1 MAGPLAGVHVLDLA
15 RVLAGPY
22 AAMLLGDLGA
32 EVIKVERPG
41 QGDDTRHWGPPFV
54 SAAGS
59 EVAGGEVAGGE
70 AAGDRGESTY
80 FLSVNRGKR
89 SVAIDL
95 KDPAEREFVEALV
108 RWADVLIE
116 NFRPGVMDRLGLA
129 DDRLA
134 DLNPRLIRLSISG
147 FGERGPD
154 RDRVGYDQILQAEGG
169 VMSLTGTAPGRAVK
183 VGVPI
188 ADISAALF
196 GVIGV
201 LGALVDREHSGL
213 GQRVSTSL
221 LAGQVGI
228 HTFQATRYLIA
239 GQVPGVSGNHHPTV
253 APYGVFDAADGPL
266 VIAVG
271 NDDIWRRFAPLA
283 GLDPADPRFAT
294 NALRLAHLAELQELM
309 NAAFGQRRVA
319 DWLDRL
325 RRAGVPAGELKT
337 LDRVYES
344 EQARAEDLVWEVDHP
359 RLRHPAARPSGA
371 LQPKHGRARAAAPWP
386 GRAYRGVARR
396 PAPPRAGRWRL
407 TGPRRLHRAG
417 RAHARFTPRSPIPV
431 AWRVSATTSRPPTR
445 ATGRA
450 TRTCSSGP
458 GTPPAPGTLSPPGRR
473 PSAARPACS
482 SGSTSGSSA
491 ARWER
496 PRAPGSPGPS
506 RRRWRS
512 ASRSSASRPREG
524 PGCRRE
530 PAPCCRCRRWPRPS
544 RERGERASRTSRS
557 RVTRPPAA
565 CGPLSS
571 PERTC

>member
-1 MAGPLAGVHVLDLA
+1 MADAGTGQDVMAGPLAGLHVLDLA

-41 QGDDTRHWGPPFV
+41 VGDDTRRWGPPFV
-54 SAAGS
+54 Q
-59 EVAGGEVAGGE
+59 
-70 AAGDRGESTY
+70 AAGDGAAGDGGESTY

-95 KDPAEREFVEALV
+95 KDPGEREFIEALV

-116 NFRPGVMDRLGLA
+116 NFRPGVMDRLGLS

-134 DLNPRLIRLSISG
+134 ELNPRLIRLSISG
-147 FGERGPD
+147 FGDRGPD

-169 VMSLTGTAPGRAVK
+169 VMSLTGTAASRAVK

-201 LGALVDREHSGL
+201 LGALVERAQSGL

-283 GLDPADPRFAT
+283 GLDPVDTRFGT
-294 NALRLAHLAELQELM
+294 NALRLGHLAELQQII
-309 NAAFGQRRVA
+309 NAALGQRPVA

-337 LDRVYES
+337 LDRVYDS
-344 EQARAEDLVWEVDHP
+344 EQARAEALIWEVDHP
-359 RLRHPAARPSGA
+359 RLGRIRLPGHPVHYSRSAVAPGRPPPVLGEHTEE
-371 LQPKHGRARAAAPWP
+371 LRAALL
-386 GRAYRGVARR
+386 R
-396 PAPPRAGRWRL
+396 PVQADG
-407 TGPRRLHRAG
+407 G
-417 RAHARFTPRSPIPV
+417 
-431 AWRVSATTSRPPTR
+431 
-445 ATGRA
+445 
-450 TRTCSSGP
+450 
-458 GTPPAPGTLSPPGRR
+458 
-473 PSAARPACS
+473 
-482 SGSTSGSSA
+482 
-491 ARWER
+491 
-496 PRAPGSPGPS
+496 
-506 RRRWRS
+506 
-512 ASRSSASRPREG
+512 
-524 PGCRRE
+524 
-530 PAPCCRCRRWPRPS
+530 
-544 RERGERASRTSRS
+544 
-557 RVTRPPAA
+557 
-565 CGPLSS
+565 
-571 PERTC
+571 

>member
-41 QGDDTRHWGPPFV
+41 AGDDTRHWGPPFV
-54 SAAGS
+54 Q
-59 EVAGGEVAGGE
+59 
-70 AAGDRGESTY
+70 AAGDGAAGDGGESTY

-95 KDPAEREFVEALV
+95 KDPGEREFVEALV
-108 RWADVLIE
+108 RWADVLVE

-134 DLNPRLIRLSISG
+134 ELNPRLIRLSISG

-169 VMSLTGTAPGRAVK
+169 VMSLTGTAASRAVK

-201 LGALVDREHSGL
+201 LGALVERGRSGL

-283 GLDPADPRFAT
+283 GLDPADDRFAT
-294 NALRLAHLAELQELM
+294 NALRLGHLAELQQIM
-309 NAAFGQRRVA
+309 NAALGHRTVA
-319 DWLDRL
+319 DWVDRL
-325 RRAGVPAGELKT
+325 RQAGVPAGELKT
-337 LDRVYES
+337 LDQVYDS
-344 EQARAEDLVWEVDHP
+344 DQARAEDLVWEVDHP
-359 RLRHPAARPSGA
+359 RLGRIRLPGHPVHYSRSAVTPG
-371 LQPKHGRARAAAPWP
+371 LPPPVLGQHTDELRAALL
-386 GRAYRGVARR
+386 R
-396 PAPPRAGRWRL
+396 PVQADG
-407 TGPRRLHRAG
+407 G
-417 RAHARFTPRSPIPV
+417 
-431 AWRVSATTSRPPTR
+431 
-445 ATGRA
+445 
-450 TRTCSSGP
+450 
-458 GTPPAPGTLSPPGRR
+458 
-473 PSAARPACS
+473 
-482 SGSTSGSSA
+482 
-491 ARWER
+491 
-496 PRAPGSPGPS
+496 
-506 RRRWRS
+506 
-512 ASRSSASRPREG
+512 
-524 PGCRRE
+524 
-530 PAPCCRCRRWPRPS
+530 
-544 RERGERASRTSRS
+544 
-557 RVTRPPAA
+557 
-565 CGPLSS
+565 
-571 PERTC
+571 

>member
-41 QGDDTRHWGPPFV
+41 AGDDTRHWGPPFV
-54 SAAGS
+54 P
-59 EVAGGEVAGGE
+59 
-70 AAGDRGESTY
+70 AAGDGAAGNAAESTY

-89 SVAIDL
+89 SAAIDL
-95 KDPAEREFVEALV
+95 KDPGEREFVEALV
-108 RWADVLIE
+108 RWADVLVE
-116 NFRPGVMDRLGLA
+116 NFRPGVMDRLGLS

-134 DLNPRLIRLSISG
+134 ELNPRLVRLSISG

-169 VMSLTGTAPGRAVK
+169 VMSLTGTAASQAVK

-201 LGALVDREHSGL
+201 LGALVERERSGL

-253 APYGVFDAADGPL
+253 APYGLFDAADGPL

-283 GLDPADPRFAT
+283 GLDPADNRFAT
-294 NALRLAHLAELQELM
+294 NALRLGGLAELQQII
-309 NAAFGQRRVA
+309 NAALGQRTVA

-337 LDRVYES
+337 LDRVYDS
-344 EQARAEDLVWEVDHP
+344 DQARAEDLIWEVDHP
-359 RLRHPAARPSGA
+359 RLGRIRLPGHPVHYSRSAVAPG
-371 LQPKHGRARAAAPWP
+371 LPPPVLGEHTDELRAA
-386 GRAYRGVARR
+386 
-396 PAPPRAGRWRL
+396 L
-407 TGPRRLHRAG
+407 LH
-417 RAHARFTPRSPIPV
+417 PV
-431 AWRVSATTSRPPTR
+431 QAD
-445 ATGRA
+445 G
-450 TRTCSSGP
+450 G
-458 GTPPAPGTLSPPGRR
+458 
-473 PSAARPACS
+473 
-482 SGSTSGSSA
+482 
-491 ARWER
+491 
-496 PRAPGSPGPS
+496 
-506 RRRWRS
+506 
-512 ASRSSASRPREG
+512 
-524 PGCRRE
+524 
-530 PAPCCRCRRWPRPS
+530 
-544 RERGERASRTSRS
+544 
-557 RVTRPPAA
+557 
-565 CGPLSS
+565 
-571 PERTC
+571 